1 MNHHRSIQYH
11 LITDHH
17 QYRQPIHEIAQQAE
31 LNGIRYF
38 QLREK
43 QIAKRELLDIA
54 NHIRPEL
61 DQTKLI
67 VNSHLDVALACQA
80 DGVHLQAGN
89 ISVKEV
95 RKNFPGLIIGYSA
108 HSAEEI
114 LAAESEGADYVFVSP
129 IFPPISKRENL
140 PALGIEKL
148 KEWSSLV
155 HIPVFAL
162 GGITPANLS
171 EVANA
176 GCHCVAGISLFLRN
190 GQFTAEGLVL

>member
-1 MNHHRSIQYH
+1 MNHQRSIQYH
-11 LITDHH
+11 LITDHS
-17 QYRQPIHEIAQQAE
+17 QYRQPIHEVAQHAE

-54 NHIRPEL
+54 KHIRPEL
-61 DQTKLI
+61 EQTKFI
-67 VNSHLDVALACQA
+67 VSGHLDVAVASEA

-95 RKNFPGLIIGYSA
+95 REKFPHLVIGYSA
-108 HSAEEI
+108 HSREEI
-114 LAAESEGADYVFVSP
+114 LAAQSEGADYVFISP
-129 IFPPISKRENL
+129 IFSPISKTETL
-140 PALGIEKL
+140 PPLGVAKL
-148 KEWSSLV
+148 KEWSALV

-162 GGITPANLS
+162 GGITAANLNEIAQS
-171 EVANA
+171 

-190 GQFTAEGLVL
+190 GHFTAEGMVL